1 MGFCGDTKQAD
12 PKEMDPL
19 YSQSGGQALRKYV
32 FDALPGIQGRAGAGA
47 QEAVA
52 AARTGARA
60 MAPVSQFG
68 RSVMRGDYL
77 RSPMLDRSL
86 AATRAASNTAAQA
99 GAADA
104 RANLASAQNASR
116 AQFSRAGQTFGTGN
130 QLAQEGAAAALEAQ
144 IGRQEALR
152 QAAMGATEAQ
162 TQAENYARER
172 GYQMAAPQIV
182 SSAASRPVE
191 MLQAIPGLEYA
202 GYDTIANLVKTL
214 ASGAPPAMNGNQYYK
229 PGAGDY
235 ILQGLG
241 AAGAASAAGLL

>member
-47 QEAVA
+47 QEAIA

-60 MAPVSQFG
+60 MAPVGQFG

-77 RSPMLDRSL
+77 RSPLLDRSL

-130 QLAQEGAAAALEAQ
+130 QLAQEGTAAALEAQ
-144 IGRQEALR
+144 IGRQEAMR

-172 GYQMAAPQIV
+172 GLQMAAPQIV